1 MDSRARRVARRVEVK
16 RSAHVP
22 ARRPPLFF
30 TTFVFS
36 LVRPRKATGLG
47 AVGTRDPSRIRWG
60 HTDSKTEVPRAR
72 APSARSSRGSHR
84 VSEQRAV

>member
-1 MDSRARRVARRVEVK
+1 M
-16 RSAHVP
+16 P

-47 AVGTRDPSRIRWG
+47 AVGTRDPSKIRWG

-84 VSEQRAV
+84 VSEQRGV

>member
-1 MDSRARRVARRVEVK
+1 MNSRARRVARRVEVK
-16 RSAHVP
+16 RSAHAP

-84 VSEQRAV
+84 VSEQRGV